1 MKMVIPLRFIAPQ
14 AFCAGFSPVFRPLR
28 AYLSRKSASRQVE
41 VRQRECNEG
50 AIGVLRQTPIAHL
63 RETPQ
68 PFDHGEHMFDAGAN
82 LRLVAVLATRHFVD
96 AVLAARALIREVA
109 GFWGLAMDQRFLAR
123 IRAVAIDPLLLAM
136 QKLLAMGVCRARWPP

>member
-14 AFCAGFSPVFRPLR
+14 AFCAGFSPVYRPLR
-28 AYLSRKSASRQVE
+28 THLSCKSASRHVE

-82 LRLVAVLATRHFVD
+82 LRLVAIHATRHFID

-123 IRAVAIDPLLLAM
+123 IRLSP
-136 QKLLAMGVCRARWPP
+136 